1 MKGLSIH
8 QGNQLET
15 WTSYVS
21 LQKNVFSEYFWQ
33 VTCQICFIYAEVSSE
48 PYEASKMKLFT
59 KIGNDFE
66 LLFIFADY
74 DYYYYEPAL
83 VKDSFEGNYEYCEI
97 RGDMTKKY
105 QYVNTSHDYTKISRI
120 NK

>member
-1 MKGLSIH
+1 M
-8 QGNQLET
+8 
-15 WTSYVS
+15 
-21 LQKNVFSEYFWQ
+21 
-33 VTCQICFIYAEVSSE
+33 SSE

-105 QYVNTSHDYTKISRI
+105 QYVNTSDDYTKISRI